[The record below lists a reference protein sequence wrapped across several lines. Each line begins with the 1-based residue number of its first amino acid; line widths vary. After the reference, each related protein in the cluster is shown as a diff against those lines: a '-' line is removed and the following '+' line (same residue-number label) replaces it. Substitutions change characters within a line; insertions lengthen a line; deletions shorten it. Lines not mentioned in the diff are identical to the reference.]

1 MLVTMEVSHGK
12 RISPQ
17 VWELSPLDLSIYQ
30 YEQRCKNYYYKK
42 KPPFGETEKQRDL
55 RLGELKEAKAYLD
68 LEKRRIIAM
77 TSVEAQLDA
86 YRNEFRNEQDEE
98 KRLAL
103 YEGEKHHPTEVLE
116 NNLRLVGRAQPSERF
131 TAHHLVEGKGKL
143 PITADVRLTLF
154 LNDIRINDPDNGVW
168 MPRTDE
174 DRGHWAMPKAVPHS
188 RIHTHNYERWIHGQ
202 IEHLQSELEIRGK
215 LQILR
220 AHLKNGTQPPQ
231 VTQKPDKAWTGK

>member
-1 MLVTMEVSHGK
+1 MEVSHGK

-42 KPPFGETEKQRDL
+42 KPPFGETEKQREL
-55 RLGELKEAKAYLD
+55 RLSELKEAKAYLD

-168 MPRTDE
+168 MPQTDE

-202 IEHLQSELEIRGK
+202 IEHLQSEQEIRGK

-220 AHLKNGTQPPQ
+220 THLKNGTQPPQ

>member
-1 MLVTMEVSHGK
+1 MEVSHGK
-12 RISPQ
+12 RVSPH

-42 KPPFGETEKQRDL
+42 KPPSGETPEQKVL
-55 RLGELKEAKAYLD
+55 RLAQLKQDRMFLD
-68 LEKRRIIAM
+68 LEKRRILSM
-77 TSVEAQLDA
+77 TSVEAQLAA
-86 YRNEFRNEQDEE
+86 YRDEYRSEEDEE
-98 KRLAL
+98 KRLSL
-103 YEGEKHHPTEVLE
+103 YEQEKHHPTEVLE
-116 NNLRLVGRAQPSERF
+116 NNLRLVGRAKPGERF

-154 LNDIRINDPDNGVW
+154 LNNVRINDPDNGVW
-168 MPRTDE
+168 MPRTE
-174 DRGHWAMPKAVPHS
+174 ADRGHWAMPKAVPHS

-231 VTQKPDKAWTGK
+231 VTQKPDKAWSGR